1 MSFFGFDTSL
11 PRDRGHPAAAPGFSQ
26 ATDHFAGLSNVD
38 DDDDDDGI
46 DFEDTYDGLGDKLDE
61 KDDAFNDVTFGALEE
76 AIGKDFDFHGATAR
90 VADAMEEE
98 HEVFNR
104 SARNQSVARVAAAP
118 TQPARVEPPTH
129 VPVLRPDMSLWG
141 SGPTAAPQPEPQPEP
156 APVAPPV
163 GRKILSL
170 EEVEAQILANNEQ
183 RHQSSFQQPPA
194 QGRQLPPQ
202 HQHIPPMVGP
212 QLHQYPPQP
221 HDLHQLQSQQFPAR
235 IQSMLQR
242 NQTPPQVQHHQ
253 IPEHH
258 PGAVSLQQQRM
269 QPMGQPL
276 NPSRNQYGMTNHV
289 PTPQLQ
295 KMTEAE
301 KARFLEE
308 ESKRLKRNHK
318 IAQLA
323 RYNGLMTPADKNF
336 ITRIQLQH
344 LVSINNAEDNANEDF
359 YYIVHSAIRARTNP
373 QQPLNQFAQTYLFR
387 QSARGRNRQQD
398 NHLQRMEQQVQRAVA
413 AAKARPK
420 ASQLVLEGSLGKIS
434 FSNVKTPR
442 PMLNIKKSDAPGG
455 EPIRRTQHSTFSS
468 ADRKSLL
475 RAIENVYDAL
485 LELEVHER
493 ERAKL
498 PILMPDQQ
506 PQQAHVEWAEKRDQL
521 AAKLWKET
529 KIMEPIDPT
538 STATH
543 PFIAILSYSKM
554 KRAVQRIF
562 RHLDPEQR
570 VTVLT
575 MIVVHLGVL
584 DVVKHGV
591 YLPDETQLPSAVREE
606 IEMFAASVLPPL
618 LGYVYEAPLSIVIGL
633 LGILL
638 ERVDVVAVSKTK
650 IGLAFLTMFSSR
662 AEIVKQAG
670 GAPENELQQWQ
681 MMYDRLFD
689 SLQEHW
695 MECFPPGMFVDDV
708 YVWQFLASIAVGAN
722 MPQQQALVSAVKD
735 RVMENVRASKTLPP
749 ELGAQKSANVN
760 LFMRAIGLDVE
771 LLG

>member
-1 MSFFGFDTSL
+1 
-11 PRDRGHPAAAPGFSQ
+11 
-26 ATDHFAGLSNVD
+26 
-38 DDDDDDGI
+38 
-46 DFEDTYDGLGDKLDE
+46 
-61 KDDAFNDVTFGALEE
+61 
-76 AIGKDFDFHGATAR
+76 
-90 VADAMEEE
+90 
-98 HEVFNR
+98 
-104 SARNQSVARVAAAP
+104 
-118 TQPARVEPPTH
+118 
-129 VPVLRPDMSLWG
+129 
-141 SGPTAAPQPEPQPEP
+141 
-156 APVAPPV
+156 
-163 GRKILSL
+163 
-170 EEVEAQILANNEQ
+170 
-183 RHQSSFQQPPA
+183 
-194 QGRQLPPQ
+194 
-202 HQHIPPMVGP
+202 
-212 QLHQYPPQP
+212 
-221 HDLHQLQSQQFPAR
+221 
-235 IQSMLQR
+235 
-242 NQTPPQVQHHQ
+242 
-253 IPEHH
+253 
-258 PGAVSLQQQRM
+258 
-269 QPMGQPL
+269 
-276 NPSRNQYGMTNHV
+276 
-289 PTPQLQ
+289 
-295 KMTEAE
+295 
-301 KARFLEE
+301 
-308 ESKRLKRNHK
+308 
-318 IAQLA
+318 
-323 RYNGLMTPADKNF
+323 MTPADKNF

-442 PMLNIKKSDAPGG
+442 PMLNIKKSDSPGG
-455 EPIRRTQHSTFSS
+455 EPIRRTQRSTFSS

-493 ERAKL
+493 ERSKL

-506 PQQAHVEWAEKRDQL
+506 PQQAHVEWAAKRDQL
-521 AAKLWKET
+521 VAKLWKET

-554 KRAVQRIF
+554 KRAIQRIF

-570 VTVLT
+570 VTILT
-575 MIVVHLGVL
+575 MIVVHLDIL

-670 GAPENELQQWQ
+670 GAPESELQQWQ

-689 SLQEHW
+689 SLQGHW